1 MGDSSI
7 HNMALRSKQSNQ
19 MLDMPPYIAKY
30 GSEPSQKPDE
40 YWDKFTQYIRLTQ
53 GIDADDEIK
62 LHKERKDV
70 ANASRD
76 FGDDNVKRND
86 KNMPI
91 LKDAFIWYVGDPV
104 VKTLETRFAGAKLKT
119 KTLTEILDE
128 WKKTYE
134 IEVNKIGKYTQLLN
148 TVQKEGQ
155 PDLDFWFTCNER
167 VAKCEVAADNP
178 VEFSKILTQVI
189 FF

>member
-19 MLDMPPYIAKY
+19 MLDMPPDIAKY
-30 GSEPSQKPDE
+30 GSEPIQKPDE

-53 GIDADDEIK
+53 GIDADDEIR
-62 LHKERKDV
+62 LHKERNDV

-104 VKTLETRFAGAKLKT
+104 VKTLETRFAGAKLTT
-119 KTLTEILDE
+119 KTLVQILQE
-128 WKKTYE
+128 
-134 IEVNKIGKYTQLLN
+134 
-148 TVQKEGQ
+148 
-155 PDLDFWFTCNER
+155 
-167 VAKCEVAADNP
+167 
-178 VEFSKILTQVI
+178 
-189 FF
+189 